1 MAEAA
6 LLKSSF
12 DGSLGAAAV
21 AQLRVVCALLL
32 REMRG
37 RSAFGYLWDVLG
49 PVVHIVLLT
58 IIFIFFDRRS
68 NPLGQS
74 LAQFLATGLIPYK
87 MFTALSGRSHSV
99 IKKNTTLFALPIVK
113 PIDAIFAKLFL
124 EIATSLTVGLIV
136 FTGLVLLDLSPLPFE
151 PLLVAGGFFALALFG
166 MGVGMINAVISW
178 VIPAWEKVYGLMT
191 MPLFFMS
198 GIWYIPDLLPEWLR
212 NIIVWNPVLH
222 GIEWVRS
229 GFYANYGERTLDCG
243 YLLSCGL
250 ATLFFGL
257 AAERAL
263 RGRGDRT

>member
-6 LLKSSF
+6 LLRSSF
-12 DGSLGAAAV
+12 DGGLGAAAV
-21 AQLRVVCALLL
+21 AQLRVICALLL

-37 RSAFGYLWDVLG
+37 RSTFGYLWDVLG

-58 IIFIFFDRRS
+58 IIFDFFDRRS
-68 NPLGQS
+68 NPLGGS

-113 PIDAIFAKLFL
+113 PIDTIFAKLFL
-124 EIATSLTVGLIV
+124 EVATSLAVGLIV
-136 FTGLVLLDLSPLPFE
+136 FTGLVLLDLCPLPME
-151 PLLVAGGFFALALFG
+151 PLLVAGGFCALALLG
-166 MGVGMINAVISW
+166 MGIGTINAVISW
-178 VIPAWEKVYGLMT
+178 IVPAWEKVYGLLT

-198 GIWYIPDLLPEWLR
+198 GIWYIPDLLPEKLR
-212 NIIVWNPVLH
+212 NIIIWNPVLH
-222 GIEWVRS
+222 GIEWFRS
-229 GFYANYGERTLDCG
+229 GFFANYGERTLDCG

-250 ATLFFGL
+250 AALFFGL

>member
-6 LLKSSF
+6 LLRSSF
-12 DGSLGAAAV
+12 DGGLGAAAV
-21 AQLRVVCALLL
+21 AQIRVVCALLL
-32 REMRG
+32 RQMRG
-37 RSAFGYLWDVLG
+37 RSTFGYLWDVLG
-49 PVVHIVLLT
+49 PVVHIVALT
-58 IIFIFFDRRS
+58 AILIVFDKRS

-113 PIDAIFAKLFL
+113 PIDTIFAKLFL

-136 FTGLVLLDLSPLPFE
+136 FTGLVLLDLSPLPIE
-151 PLLVAGGFFALALFG
+151 PLLVAGGFCALALFG